1 MSDLSVRHVQSAL
14 HVEQKVLNQ
23 ESGLI
28 PSPLSSL
35 DPLSSGRI
43 LPPYQPG
50 AKGFLSPLPPQWRSA
65 GGHFCPPL
73 QSLMF
78 SMSKLPPLLSQGLCF
93 LTLVFHTIQP
103 SFCTCIWLCTSCF
116 TKSTMTQQQ
125 LFSLSLTFPH
135 ATQTTHTRGP
145 VFPPPGKVLR
155 PKRPLLVSILRLART
170 GEGCDMGTPRG

>member
-103 SFCTCIWLCTSCF
+103 SFCTCIWFCTSCF
-116 TKSTMTQQQ
+116 TKSAMTQQR
-125 LFSLSLTFPH
+125 LFSLSLTFSACH
-135 ATQTTHTRGP
+135 TNHTHKGP
-145 VFPPPGKVLR
+145 CFSTPWKG
-155 PKRPLLVSILRLART
+155 PKT
-170 GEGCDMGTPRG
+170 